1 ARGIEAGDRVALLC
15 STRYEWNVLDFAIW
29 AVGGVTVPVY
39 DSSSAE
45 QIRWIMED
53 SAARLIFVELESHAV
68 TAREGIV
75 GLESGPRVLVID
87 GQTPVIDALSAEGAA
102 VDESVLNERRASV
115 SADSPATLI
124 YTSGT

>member
-1 ARGIEAGDRVALLC
+1 MTNREFADTVRAVRAASWPAASRPVTGRIALLDALRVEC
-15 STRYEWNVLDFAIW
+15 PRFAIW

-75 GLESGPRVLVID
+75 G
-87 GQTPVIDALSAEGAA
+87 
-102 VDESVLNERRASV
+102 
-115 SADSPATLI
+115 
-124 YTSGT
+124 